1 MGLIAFI
8 ILYAWKPGLFFLHEV
23 TSNNEKIDVKQIN
36 DLSLGYIVKI
46 LAFVAS
52 ERCALCM
59 GFLEFWEAFDFNC
72 DRYINEGGHKL

>member
-1 MGLIAFI
+1 MHENQIS
-8 ILYAWKPGLFFLHEV
+8 FFLHEV

-36 DLSLGYIVKI
+36 DLSLEYIVKI

-59 GFLEFWEAFDFNC
+59 GLLEFL
-72 DRYINEGGHKL
+72 RSL

>member
-1 MGLIAFI
+1 MHENQVS
-8 ILYAWKPGLFFLHEV
+8 FFLHEV

-46 LAFVAS
+46 FAFVAS

-59 GFLEFWEAFDFNC
+59 GLLEF
-72 DRYINEGGHKL
+72 

>member
-1 MGLIAFI
+1 MHENQVS
-8 ILYAWKPGLFFLHEV
+8 FFLHEV
-23 TSNNEKIDVKQIN
+23 ISNNKKIDAKQII

-59 GFLEFWEAFDFNC
+59 ELLEFL
-72 DRYINEGGHKL
+72 RSL

>member
-1 MGLIAFI
+1 MHE
-8 ILYAWKPGLFFLHEV
+8 YQVSFFLHEV

-59 GFLEFWEAFDFNC
+59 GLLEF
-72 DRYINEGGHKL
+72 